1 MPLNTQNIV
10 ILAIESSCDE
20 TSAAVIYNGKM
31 LSNIV
36 ASQIIHEQ
44 HGGVV
49 RLPVLGALAAGAA
62 RRAGD
67 RTGWA
72 ARTRPTQCRRTGRG
86 CVSGPA
92 GPDCHWRAHPV
103 RALAANVSRYLAR
116 GRQTYF

>member
-1 MPLNTQNIV
+1 MPLNTENIV

-49 RLPVLGALAAGAA
+49 PELA
-62 RRAGD
+62 
-67 RTGWA
+67 
-72 ARTRPTQCRRTGRG
+72 
-86 CVSGPA
+86 S
-92 GPDCHWRAHPV
+92 RAHQQDIV
-103 RALAANVSRYLAR
+103 RVVDASLLEAKINKGSFQQLLLHVGQVY
-116 GRQTYF
+116 